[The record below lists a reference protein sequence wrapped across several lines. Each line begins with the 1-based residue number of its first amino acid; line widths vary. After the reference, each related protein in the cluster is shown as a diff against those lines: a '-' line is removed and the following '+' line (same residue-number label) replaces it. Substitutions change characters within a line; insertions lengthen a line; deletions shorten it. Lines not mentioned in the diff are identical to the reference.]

1 MEPVDLLRF
10 AQAISN
16 GVAANFSPPNQKL
29 ELEKL
34 SELFQD
40 MAMSLDSV
48 VCLEKDLDRATNLRG
63 DVEILSDM
71 ACFLDDEIRRNFTD
85 SDRGG

>member
-1 MEPVDLLRF
+1 MELLDVLRF
-10 AQAISN
+10 AKAISN
-16 GVAANFSPPNQKL
+16 GVTANFSPPNQKL

-40 MAMSLDSV
+40 MAMTLDSAAR
-48 VCLEKDLDRATNLRG
+48 LEKDLDRATTLRG

-71 ACFLDDEIRRNFTD
+71 ACFLDDEIRRNFSD
-85 SDRGG
+85 SD